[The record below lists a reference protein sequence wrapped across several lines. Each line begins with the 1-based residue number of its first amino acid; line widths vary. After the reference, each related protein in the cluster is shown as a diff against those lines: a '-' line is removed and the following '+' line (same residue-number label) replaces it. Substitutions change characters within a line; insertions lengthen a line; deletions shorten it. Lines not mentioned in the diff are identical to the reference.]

1 MSNRRRAGRRPRS
14 YAARLPRRTDPRAP
28 RRRPTW
34 PGLWRAPWAVVVPA
48 VAAEAG
54 HLLAAYVEWPESTT
68 RGIYHVLAGALLGL
82 VAATVRAGS
91 TGPAL
96 VAGAAVAFS
105 GPVLWFAGALAGASP
120 YAGTPAPVA
129 AAVAACEVA
138 LTAMLA
144 AMLGAARLTGSRSP
158 DAGKADTARRLSTTP
173 R

>member
-1 MSNRRRAGRRPRS
+1 
-14 YAARLPRRTDPRAP
+14 
-28 RRRPTW
+28 
-34 PGLWRAPWAVVVPA
+34 VVVPA

-138 LTAMLA
+138 LTAVLAAVLA

>member
-1 MSNRRRAGRRPRS
+1 
-14 YAARLPRRTDPRAP
+14 
-28 RRRPTW
+28 
-34 PGLWRAPWAVVVPA
+34 VVVPA